1 MSSPSSLLLPEN
13 GDDWP
18 IRILVLVTPC
28 AWATPPASK
37 HSAPTAAVNARI
49 VVIAPPPRSR
59 KIGRCEDS
67 PYDDST
73 PQKGEPK
80 PSPSLLSE
88 EFLDLIHPR
97 LGAGVVSIAV
107 PLADHLE
114 LAQQFPLSLGQV
126 YRRLDDDVAKQ
137 IAVFP
142 TAHAANA
149 LSAQPKYLPRL
160 SLGGDSDPRRTVQRG
175 NFDLSTERCRRETD
189 RHLAVQVVVVALKNR
204 MGLDLDLHVKITCR
218 SATDPG
224 LALARKANAIAVVYA
239 GGNLDRERFLFF
251 HSRGTVAGRAGLG
264 DDLSSSLALR
274 ARLLDGEKPL
284 LHAYLT
290 VPFTGRAGSR

>member
-1 MSSPSSLLLPEN
+1 MIGRSGSSSWLRPARWVRRPRTSTAFLPQQSLRGSSSLLLLLL
-13 GDDWP
+13 
-18 IRILVLVTPC
+18 LV
-28 AWATPPASK
+28 
-37 HSAPTAAVNARI
+37 RM
-49 VVIAPPPRSR
+49 PRT
-59 KIGRCEDS
+59 
-67 PYDDST
+67 DDST

-88 EFLDLIHPR
+88 EFLDLIHPG

-126 YRRLDDDVAKQ
+126 YRCLDDDVAKQ

-160 SLGGDSDPRRTVQRG
+160 SLGGDSDLRRTVQRG
-175 NFDLSTERCRRETD
+175 NFDLSAERCRRETH

-204 MGLDLDLHVKITCR
+204 MGLDLDLHVKIACR
-218 SATDPG
+218 SAIHPG
-224 LALARKANAIAVVYA
+224 LAFA
-239 GGNLDRERFLFF
+239 
-251 HSRGTVAGRAGLG
+251 
-264 DDLSSSLALR
+264 
-274 ARLLDGEKPL
+274 
-284 LHAYLT
+284 
-290 VPFTGRAGSR
+290 